1 MHCNI
6 AVLMNALY
14 LQIAEEIP
22 YLDEYRYWWY

>member
-6 AVLMNALY
+6 AVLVNALY

-22 YLDEYRYWWY
+22 YLD